1 MKKQFCEMEPAVV
14 AAMRSGTL
22 NAEMLDH
29 AAGCVSCSD
38 VLLVTEFLRDESAS
52 LDRALRTPDAAVIW
66 RKARARAREEAL
78 AKATLPIRVV
88 RVCSYALAILAAPW
102 IVLEFWRRPAWL
114 PDTGLKHLSAMDG
127 NWVSALN
134 GTIVLSLAA
143 MFICV
148 ALSSWYVLRAE

>member
-1 MKKQFCEMEPAVV
+1 MKKQYCEMEPAVV

-29 AAGCVSCSD
+29 AAGCESCSD

-52 LDRALRTPDAAVIW
+52 LDSVLRTPDAAVIW

-88 RVCSYALAILAAPW
+88 RVCSYTLAILAAPW
-102 IVLEFWRRPAWL
+102 IVLEFSRRPVWL
-114 PDTGLKHLSAMDG
+114 PDIGLKHLSAMDG

-148 ALSSWYVLRAE
+148 VLSSWFVLRAE